1 MKQYIINVT
10 FHLPRRLV
18 PEFGRWMKEN
28 VMPGLCESQ
37 GGEQGAPFMLPVLS
51 FITPHE
57 SAPGGD
63 NSDDGASVALM
74 WVAEAEN
81 PEFARQDA
89 VLRAVSPVTS
99 RYGYDGKV
107 LFFITVLQ
115 PLVQYAGKQ

>member
-1 MKQYIINVT
+1 
-10 FHLPRRLV
+10 
-18 PEFGRWMKEN
+18 
-28 VMPGLCESQ
+28 
-37 GGEQGAPFMLPVLS
+37 
-51 FITPHE
+51 
-57 SAPGGD
+57 
-63 NSDDGASVALM
+63 M
-74 WVAEAEN
+74 WVAESEN